1 MAIIGF
7 SFTKLHAEKTA
18 PAAGKIS
25 INNNVALTGV
35 ADANLRMAETKK
47 GLKVSF
53 AFETRYEPKVGGILL
68 QGEVLL
74 LEDVKV
80 AEAILAEWDKSKNLP
95 KELITPVLN
104 QILER
109 SNIQAL
115 LLARE
120 MGLPSPVPMPKVNVQ
135 MTPKGDAPKADAKP
149 VEAKKDAKAPK
160 KK

>member
-7 SFTKLHAEKTA
+7 TFTKLHAEKTA
-18 PAAGKIS
+18 PAAGKIG

-35 ADANLRMAETKK
+35 SDATLRMAETKK
-47 GLKVSF
+47 GLKVGF
-53 AFETRYEPKVGGILL
+53 AFETRYEPKIGGILL

-74 LEDVKV
+74 LEDAKV
-80 AEAILAEWDKSKNLP
+80 ADAILAEWAKSKSLP
-95 KELITPVLN
+95 KELMTPVLN
-104 QILER
+104 QVLER

-135 MTPKGDAPKADAKP
+135 MTPKADAKP
-149 VEAKKDAKAPK
+149 VEAKKDAKPK